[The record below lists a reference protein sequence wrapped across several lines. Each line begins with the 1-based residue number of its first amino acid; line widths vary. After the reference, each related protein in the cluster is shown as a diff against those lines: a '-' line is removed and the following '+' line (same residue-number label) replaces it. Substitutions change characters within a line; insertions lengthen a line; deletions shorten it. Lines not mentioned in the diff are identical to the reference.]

1 MSASTYQR
9 RLLLQLLN
17 SRQRSNGSS
26 AQGFTLIELLVVVV
40 ILGVLGGVGYGAYIS
55 QLARANSNTASV
67 AATAAAKN
75 CAALLA
81 TGDQGSF
88 VPGVD
93 GTRVK
98 ISSSQCI
105 SGAATYTVTA
115 GTGTNAR
122 TGSAAIDAN
131 GAVTPGA

>member
-1 MSASTYQR
+1 MTASTYKQR
-9 RLLLQLLN
+9 FLLQLLN
-17 SRQRSNGSS
+17 SRRQLAGTA

-40 ILGVLGGVGYGAYIS
+40 ILGVLGGVGYGAYIN
-55 QLARANSNTASV
+55 QILTANQNTANV

-81 TGDQGSF
+81 TGDGAAF
-88 VPGVD
+88 KAGVD

-98 ISSSQCI
+98 IDPATCALSQ
-105 SGAATYTVTA
+105 TFKVTA
-115 GTGTNAR
+115 GVSQSASA
-122 TGSAAIDAN
+122 SAAIDAN